1 MDRDAGQIT
10 VGSRTFQQHQF
21 FPSGKERERERE
33 RERQIWTVSLSF
45 MRRNR
50 FLGGGECFFASVLW
64 LQPSPCLKIQNKRKK
79 MNEKQRVKN
88 ERYPPHP
95 FTQIV
100 PKWMPGCVVLEEEEA
115 EICYLDDLGLNG
127 VNGLLLLQEVVL
139 GGCR

>member
-1 MDRDAGQIT
+1 LCGGKILPIGSCKFEKAEMDRDAGQIT

-21 FPSGKERERERE
+21 FPSGKRERERERE
-33 RERQIWTVSLSF
+33 RERFGLSLLSF

-50 FLGGGECFFASVLW
+50 FFLGAGGAFASVLC
-64 LQPSPCLKIQNKRKK
+64 LQPSPCLKIQNKQKK

-100 PKWMPGCVVLEEEEA
+100 PKWMPGGVVLEEEEP
-115 EICYLDDLGLNG
+115 EI
-127 VNGLLLLQEVVL
+127 
-139 GGCR
+139 